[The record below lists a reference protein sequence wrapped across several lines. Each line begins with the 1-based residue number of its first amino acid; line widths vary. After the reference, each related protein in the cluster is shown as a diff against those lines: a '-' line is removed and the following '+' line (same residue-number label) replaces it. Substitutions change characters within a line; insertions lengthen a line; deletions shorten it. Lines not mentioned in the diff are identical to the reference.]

1 MNIMAKQQS
10 KKSDSTKIS
19 LMEFVG
25 RCSNNK
31 GDKWVINKFFHN
43 DKELRSVSEWKKL
56 INKHLTGL
64 EIKLNT

>member
-1 MNIMAKQQS
+1 MAKEQS
-10 KKSDSTKIS
+10 KKSDSTKIP
-19 LMEFVG
+19 LLEFVG

-31 GDKWVINKFFHN
+31 GDKWVINKFFQQ

-56 INKHLTGL
+56 INKHLKGL